1 MSALSIQPTYPIFTD
16 IDGQPLEDGY
26 VWIGVA
32 NLAPIVN
39 PITVYWDAALTIP
52 AAQPIR
58 TRGGYPVNSG
68 TPARLYVNSDYSI
81 QVQNK
86 NGSVVYSAPSA
97 TERYSDVVIGSVDA
111 TDVSFVGFK
120 SQSGFVSDLADA
132 DGADWIG
139 FQPAGTGAT
148 AISAQDKMRQSVAD
162 ADYSTLAE
170 AVNAAGTNEIVQI
183 VGTPSQTATTDWK
196 GRQHQ
201 TDEAPFRL
209 NNFTWAGAN
218 LNARMCVNNGML
230 YCCEYSNN
238 KVALFSLADMRN
250 PDYLGSFPVG
260 SQPRHVEVIGRY
272 MFVCCHG
279 AASIEVYDIS
289 NPTSFSGPAVGTITT
304 GANPKMFQILG
315 DEIFVACFGTS
326 KVEKHSFRLPTS
338 GVTGFSSAKLGDVS
352 VSSGPLCLALN
363 GDGLMAVCGLNTAN
377 VQIIGTSTLNL
388 LSTAP
393 IGGAGHATCSWVNKT
408 QLLVTDSANDR
419 LYSCDCSSLTAVVT
433 AFAATSPNPEQI
445 EIVGNRCYVPS
456 LTNPGDAAFL
466 DCFDITNAQV
476 PVKYKSAPLTVT
488 GAGFTAY
495 TTDGQTGYVYV
506 NGHFS
511 PYNIDVVEV
520 PSGPSG
526 RTPMNAVEVFFAS
539 QFSASASDIGIRTQ
553 TFQYRTAISNTSAT
567 VEDFFIRVGVGAAVA
582 LPDPALMDGKVLI
595 IKNVSASVNSNVTNA
610 FTGYSG
616 TLTPGQAVMIVST
629 SYSGL
634 AQWDAIASF

>member
-1 MSALSIQPTYPIFTD
+1 MSVLSIQPTYPIFTD
-16 IDGQPLEDGY
+16 IDGQPLEAGY
-26 VWIGVA
+26 VWIGTA
-32 NLAPIVN
+32 NLDPQTN
-39 PITVYWDAALTIP
+39 PINVYWDAALTILAP
-52 AAQPIR
+52 QPIR
-58 TRGGYPVNSG
+58 TLAGYPSRNG

-81 QVQNK
+81 RVMNR
-86 NGSVVYSAPSA
+86 NGSAVYSAPSA
-97 TERYSDVVIGSVDA
+97 TERYSDVVIGSVNA
-111 TDVSFVGFK
+111 SDVAFTGFDG
-120 SQSGFVSDLADA
+120 QVGFVSDLADS
-132 DGADWIG
+132 DGADWVG
-139 FQPAGTGAT
+139 FQPVGTGAV
-148 AISAQDKMRQSVAD
+148 AISAQEKMRQSVAD

-170 AVNAAGTNEIVQI
+170 AVNAAGTNEVVQI
-183 VGTPSQTATTDWK
+183 VGTPSQTAATDWK

-201 TDEAPFRL
+201 TDEAPFKL
-209 NNFTWAGAN
+209 NDVTWAGAN

-250 PDYLGSFPVG
+250 PDYLGSYAVG

-289 NPTSFSGPAVGTITT
+289 NPTGFSGAAVGTITT
-304 GANPKMFQILG
+304 GANPKMFQILS

-338 GVTGFSSAKLGDVS
+338 GVTGFSSEKLGDVS

-363 GDGLMAVCGLNTAN
+363 GDGLMAVCGLNTAD

-419 LYSCDCSSLTAVVT
+419 LYSCDCSSLTASVT

-456 LTNPGDAAFL
+456 LTNPGEAAFL

-495 TTDGQTGYVYV
+495 ATDGQTGYVYV

-539 QFSASASDIGIRTQ
+539 QFSTSAADLGTRTQ
-553 TFQYRTAISNTSAT
+553 SFQYRTETSNTTAT
-567 VEDFFIRVGVGAAVA
+567 AQDMVIRLGAGAAVA
-582 LPDPALMDGKVLI
+582 LPNPALMDGKLLI
-595 IKNVSASVNSNVTNA
+595 IKNVHNASSSNVTNA
-610 FTGYSG
+610 FAGYSG
-616 TLTPGQAVMIVST
+616 TLTPGQSVMLVSM
-629 SYSGL
+629 SFAGL
-634 AQWDAIASF
+634 WQWDAIANF

>member
-1 MSALSIQPTYPIFTD
+1 MSITKVSYSM
-16 IDGQPLEDGY
+16 
-26 VWIGVA
+26 VA
-32 NLAPIVN
+32 GAPPN
-39 PITVYWDAALTIP
+39 TL
-52 AAQPIR
+52 
-58 TRGGYPVNSG
+58 
-68 TPARLYVNSDYSI
+68 
-81 QVQNK
+81 
-86 NGSVVYSAPSA
+86 
-97 TERYSDVVIGSVDA
+97 
-111 TDVSFVGFK
+111 
-120 SQSGFVSDLADA
+120 
-132 DGADWIG
+132 
-139 FQPAGTGAT
+139 
-148 AISAQDKMRQSVAD
+148 
-162 ADYSTLAE
+162 DYSTIE
-170 AVNAAGTNEIVQI
+170 DAVNAGGTNSIVQ
-183 VGTPSQTATTDWK
+183 VPNTPNYTATTDWK

-201 TDEAPFRL
+201 TYEAPFNL
-209 NNFTWAGAN
+209 NNVTWAGAN

-250 PDYLGSFPVG
+250 PDYLGSYTVG
-260 SQPRHVEVIGRY
+260 SEPRHVEVIGRY

-289 NPTSFSGPAVGTITT
+289 NTTGFSGSPVGTITT

-315 DEIFVACFGTS
+315 DEIFVACFGNS
-326 KVEKHSFRLPTS
+326 KVEKYSFRLPTS

-363 GDGLMAVCGLNTAN
+363 GDGLMAVCGLDTAN
-377 VQIIGTSTLNL
+377 VQIIGTSALNL
-388 LSTAP
+388 VSTAA

-408 QLLVTDSANDR
+408 QLLVTDSTNDR

-433 AFAATSPNPEQI
+433 GFASTSPNPEQI

-456 LTNPGDAAFL
+456 LTDSGVTAYL

-476 PVKYKSAPLTVT
+476 PVKYKSAQLTVT

-495 TTDGQTGYVYV
+495 ATDGLNGYVYV

-511 PYNIDVVEV
+511 PYNLDIVEV
-520 PSGPSG
+520 PSAQSG

-539 QFSASASDIGIRTQ
+539 QFSTSASDLGIRTQ
-553 TFQYRTAISNTSAT
+553 TFQYRTDIANTSAT

-595 IKNVSASVNSNVTNA
+595 IKNVSGVANSNVTNA
-610 FTGYSG
+610 FAGYSG

-629 SYSGL
+629 SYAGL